1 MRRASFSII
10 ELIFVLLLVGIMV
23 LVSTG
28 KSNLSKVKLA
38 KQQLHLHLQY
48 LRYIAMLDNKY
59 ESDPNIKWYKKRWSL
74 RFENCDSDVGGIF
87 YSIYSDESLGGNINK
102 EETLR
107 DPLTNDHIFATSC
120 KQDSLYD
127 KSKFVLLT
135 QYYGVQKVEVSCKG
149 TRKIGLIGFGYDGK
163 FYTGFEG
170 DGEPYA
176 EKVPCRIT
184 LYDGVGGEESLV
196 IHPKTSYI
204 EG

>member
-1 MRRASFSII
+1 
-10 ELIFVLLLVGIMV
+10 MV
-23 LVSTG
+23 LVSIG
-28 KSNLSKVKLA
+28 KTNLSKIDLA

-48 LRYIAMLDNKY
+48 LRYIAMLDHKY
-59 ESDPNIKWYKKRWSL
+59 EPDPDSQWYKKRWSL

-107 DPLTNDHIFATSC
+107 DPLNNNHIFATSC

-135 QYYGVQKVEVSCKG
+135 HYYGVQKVEVSCKG
-149 TRKIGLIGFGYDGK
+149 DRVIGLISFGHDGK
-163 FYTGFEG
+163 FYTRFAG
-170 DGEPYA
+170 DGELYE
-176 EKVPCRIT
+176 EKVPCVIT
-184 LYDGVGGEESLV
+184 LYDDKGGEESLV